1 MKIQLNEIRM
11 FRKNAVK
18 PFCYYFTQAKTTE
31 ETLFVVLR
39 FYEKEEPL
47 WDKIHRGKSVLQPF
61 CEVRFLSSGLIKSY
75 PLQVIESHTKSA
87 KGMIP

>member
-1 MKIQLNEIRM
+1 M

-18 PFCYYFTQAKTTE
+18 PFCYYFTQAKTTQ

-47 WDKIHRGKSVLQPF
+47 WDKVHRGKKVLQTF
-61 CEVRFLSSGLIKSY
+61 CEVRFLNSELIRSY